1 MVMSSKTARRTSE
14 ADELVNAIHGVVL
27 SLFRDIAPTFEA
39 EGISKGQFWAMHV
52 LSSKR
57 SASVDAVARHLA
69 VSAPTM
75 CVTVD
80 QLEEAGLVTR
90 RRSAQDRRKVELLL
104 TPRGEEA
111 EARIWS
117 KIGERVSQELVG
129 LPRDDLTTS
138 VRVFRELNR
147 RLDAQGA
154 RS

>member
-111 EARIWS
+111 E
-117 KIGERVSQELVG
+117 
-129 LPRDDLTTS
+129 
-138 VRVFRELNR
+138 
-147 RLDAQGA
+147 
-154 RS
+154 